1 MLTVTHLSYY
11 HSSPMRRRM
20 TKTMIHGL
28 RNLQGL
34 ERQGVWGDSLEVYR
48 WLLDVNKVVVVR
60 ELGRTCRNFF
70 MVGYIKIQRPKT
82 RIGLIVER
90 WMNGTGLAVV
100 LWVPEQLIPS

>member
-1 MLTVTHLSYY
+1 MFTVTHLSYY

-34 ERQGVWGDSLEVYR
+34 EKQGVWGDSLEVYR

-60 ELGRTCRNFF
+60 ELGRTCRNFLRLDTLRF
-70 MVGYIKIQRPKT
+70 NDLKQELV
-82 RIGLIVER
+82 
-90 WMNGTGLAVV
+90 
-100 LWVPEQLIPS
+100 